1 MLLLFISCVETI
13 STIVVIIVDDDVVLF
28 EPRNLLLMFGENRV
42 SNIFVVVIVDSDDDV
57 DVDIFVLLS
66 IGVTRK
72 LSFKVW
78 LTQVSNSFDTF
89 VVDFLV
95 VIVVIVDIVVVDHRN
110 LHLKILNFDNFEKA
124 LFRGGYF

>member
-1 MLLLFISCVETI
+1 MLLLFFSCVETI

-57 DVDIFVLLS
+57 DIFVLLS

-95 VIVVIVDIVVVDHRN
+95 VIVVIVDIVFVDHRN